1 MNLIIYVTEAGRR
14 LAQRILQELP
24 SCHIMPVKAF
34 SAENF
39 NNSEGLIFIGAMGI
53 CVRTIAPF
61 VKAKNN
67 DPAVLC
73 VDSGG
78 NYVIQK

>member
-61 VKAKNN
+61 VKAKTMILLFSVWT
-67 DPAVLC
+67 AEATMSLV
-73 VDSGG
+73 S
-78 NYVIQK
+78 